1 MKILN
6 VALVTLTA
14 ISLSACTVL
23 GWMPLGDA
31 DPAEILLP
39 GKSTTLLFFTNVAN
53 LDSEVGLQASAQ
65 YELTITRLSNW
76 MDGSIETNEKNQDL
90 DQYGFADSLMPIA
103 AMALLKRSRDHN
115 WFELM
120 LLQANCKGSSL
131 RGISDLHFDE
141 ASGSYNFVAT
151 CDGKLSLSVNDSH
164 GFYGNNSGFASISL
178 SRVN

>member
-1 MKILN
+1 MRILN

-14 ISLSACTVL
+14 ISLSACTVP
-23 GWMPLGDA
+23 GWMPRGDA
-31 DPAEILLP
+31 DPGEILLL

-53 LDSEVGLQASAQ
+53 FDSEVGLEASAQ
-65 YELTITRLSNW
+65 YKLTIKRLSNW
-76 MDGSIETNEKNQDL
+76 VDSSIETNEKIQDL
-90 DQYGFADSLMPIA
+90 DQYGFAGSLIPLA
-103 AMALLKRSRDHN
+103 TMALLKRSRDHN

-131 RGISDLHFDE
+131 RGISDLNFDE

-151 CDGKLSLSVNDSH
+151 CDGKLSLYVNDSH